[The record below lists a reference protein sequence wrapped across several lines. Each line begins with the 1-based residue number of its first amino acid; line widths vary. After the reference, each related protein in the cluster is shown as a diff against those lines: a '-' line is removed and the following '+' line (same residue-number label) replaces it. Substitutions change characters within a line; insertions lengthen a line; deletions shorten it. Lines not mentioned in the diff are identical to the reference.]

1 MFASAVYYSAVFST
15 HKFKILALVV
25 VDIYL
30 FFLVFW
36 SGRERRNTIPYNAML
51 RMAKCYH
58 RRGSLQVINF
68 IVVPNTT
75 HTQ

>member
-15 HKFKILALVV
+15 HKFKIL
-25 VDIYL
+25 DIYFL
-30 FFLVFW
+30 FLVFW